1 MPLLLLSYGFILTM
15 SKVEII
21 VLAVMLIIGVFGF
34 INLFIKLPLDG
45 NAYYDLLQD
54 IDEDEE

>member
-1 MPLLLLSYGFILTM
+1 M

>member
-1 MPLLLLSYGFILTM
+1 M

-21 VLAVMLIIGVFGF
+21 VLAVMFIIGVFV
-34 INLFIKLPLDG
+34 FIKLPPDG